1 MKRWPKLSLKYKFIL
16 TLLAFTVVLSSSF
29 GFITATRLA
38 SELKNQVISRG
49 VGMDNDLHARFW
61 GPGSATLTQQFN
73 NLISALQTTSIYGP
87 EVIYIDVVRDG
98 VTQLKWTP
106 IHLVEEVG
114 RGSSK
119 PLALPSLRP
128 THSLMTVE
136 RQLPLQATLYSG
148 ASYLDITRAWPQT
161 ETINLTTGQMKRVPN
176 YVRVGILLTQVE
188 ATVRRE
194 FLVIAGLTTLY
205 ILLGLLVAFWLYK
218 GILGPIEVLTQ
229 AVKRFKREQTV
240 RAEVHSGD
248 ELQTLAEEFNHMA
261 NTIAERDSRLE
272 KINRELRQANRI
284 KSEFLAV
291 MGHELKTPLH
301 GIRGYSQ
308 LLLEGVDGPL
318 TAGQREDL
326 ASITASSDHLREL
339 IDNILRFSKIESGAE
354 RLHPEK
360 LEVRAVITE
369 AIQSVKSLAR
379 AKGITIETSAQG
391 LRLRADETKLKQILI
406 NLLANAIKY
415 TPAGKVRISAE
426 REGDGVRFAV
436 SDSGI
441 GIASEHLGKI
451 FEPFT
456 QIDSSSTREWSG
468 IGLGLA
474 VVKKYVEMHG
484 GQIWVKSQPGQGSV
498 FSFSLPHALIARPA
512 AKLEEVAALESAS
525 R

>member
-1 MKRWPKLSLKYKFIL
+1 MKRWPKLSLRYKFIL
-16 TLLAFTVVLSSSF
+16 TIVLFAVVLAVSF
-29 GFITATRLA
+29 GFIAAKRLQ
-38 SELKNQVISRG
+38 SELEQQVLQRGYQISSNIVNKITISSLTSAQGLQGALRLYAALIPTD
-49 VGMDNDLHARFW
+49 VGGEVLFIQIVSNGHQATIPAPLYNYLHLKPENMRYTQEVSRLRLPEGMPKPYQANTPYFDLKVAVS
-61 GPGSATLTQQFN
+61 GPGIRFTWQ
-73 NLISALQTTSIYGP
+73 P
-87 EVIYIDVVRDG
+87 
-98 VTQLKWTP
+98 
-106 IHLVEEVG
+106 G
-114 RGSSK
+114 R
-119 PLALPSLRP
+119 PFRL
-128 THSLMTVE
+128 E
-136 RQLPLQATLYSG
+136 
-148 ASYLDITRAWPQT
+148 
-161 ETINLTTGQMKRVPN
+161 RVPPA
-176 YVRVGILLTQVE
+176 YVRVGLSLAYVE
-188 ATVRRE
+188 RVVRRE
-194 FLVIAGLTTLY
+194 LLQIAGLSALY
-205 ILLGLLVAFWLYK
+205 ILLGLLIAFWLYK

-248 ELQTLAEEFNHMA
+248 ELQTLAEEFNRMA
-261 NTIAERDSRLE
+261 DTIAERDSRLE

-301 GIRGYSQ
+301 AIRGYSQ

-339 IDNILRFSKIESGAE
+339 IDNILRFSKIESGSE

-379 AKGITIETSAQG
+379 AKGITIETTAPG
-391 LRLRADETKLKQILI
+391 LRLQADETKLKQILI

-415 TPAGKVRISAE
+415 TPAGQVRISAE

-441 GIASEHLGKI
+441 GIAPEHLGKI

-484 GQIWVKSQPGQGSV
+484 GQIWVKSQPGRGSV
-498 FSFSLPHALIARPA
+498 FSFSLPHALVARPA
-512 AKLEEVAALESAS
+512 AKHEEVAALESAS